1 MALDETDKN
10 LYITESN
17 REYLEGILKYTGT
30 SNERQKENLARL
42 AEDLDRANVV
52 EPRDIPADVVT
63 MNSKVQLRNLDSG
76 TEMIFTLVYPRGA
89 DASQDKI
96 SVLAPIGSAVLGY
109 RAGDVIEWNVPAGKR
124 RLKIEKVLYQP
135 EANGDF
141 CG

>member
-76 TEMIFTLVYPRGA
+76 TEMIFTLVYPTGA
-89 DASQDKI
+89 GASQDKI
-96 SVLAPIGSAVLGY
+96 SVLAPVGSAVLGY

-124 RLKIEKVLYQP
+124 RLKIERVLYQP

-141 CG
+141 YG

>member
-1 MALDETDKN
+1 MELDETHKY

-17 REYLEGILKYTGT
+17 REYLESILEHTRT

-76 TEMIFTLVYPRGA
+76 TEMIFTLVYPTGA

-96 SVLAPIGSAVLGY
+96 SVLAPVGSAVLGY

-141 CG
+141 YG